1 MYPVLFFA
9 GPKILEWQPKARK
22 TFAAAG
28 IKFYFLIW
36 NSRLAA
42 MNSKWRISLEKKNF
56 RNISRF
62 RGFLPLARHDNICIH
77 CTLIKI
83 NNLRKKDTYEN
94 LKQVIYEWRDN
105 LSGNNSGIY
114 VMIN

>member
-42 MNSKWRISLEKKNF
+42 MNSKWRISLEKKKLQKHF
-56 RNISRF
+56 AF
-62 RGFLPLARHDNICIH
+62 QGFPAIG
-77 CTLIKI
+77 
-83 NNLRKKDTYEN
+83 EA
-94 LKQVIYEWRDN
+94 
-105 LSGNNSGIY
+105 
-114 VMIN
+114 